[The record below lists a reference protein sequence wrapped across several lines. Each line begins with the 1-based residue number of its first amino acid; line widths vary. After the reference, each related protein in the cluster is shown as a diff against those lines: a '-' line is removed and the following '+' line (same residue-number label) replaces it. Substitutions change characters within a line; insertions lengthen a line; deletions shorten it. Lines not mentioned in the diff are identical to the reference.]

1 MFIRLTVVII
11 LQYIPILN
19 YAVHLKLKLCY
30 MSITPQF
37 KNKQVWGKKIHLLKG
52 KQQYRTLG
60 IVEGR
65 RIQKPQV
72 SVK

>member
-1 MFIRLTVVII
+1 
-11 LQYIPILN
+11 
-19 YAVHLKLKLCY
+19 